1 MTTEDKILE
10 AIKELKQVTLL
21 GVKEVLDVNDLAA
34 LTGLSQ
40 ARIHRLTSQ
49 RLIPYYKPNGGKL
62 FFKKSEVN
70 AWLLRNRQDSV
81 SDINSEAVTHVVLE
95 RVSGKKRNTVRR
107 ASTGV

>member
-62 FFKKSEVN
+62 FFKKSEIN
-70 AWLLRNRQDSV
+70 AWLLRNRQ
-81 SDINSEAVTHVVLE
+81 AVTHVVLE
-95 RVSGKKRNTVRR
+95 RVSGKKRNTERR

>member
-40 ARIHRLTSQ
+40 ARIHRLTSK

-62 FFKKSEVN
+62 FFKKSEIN